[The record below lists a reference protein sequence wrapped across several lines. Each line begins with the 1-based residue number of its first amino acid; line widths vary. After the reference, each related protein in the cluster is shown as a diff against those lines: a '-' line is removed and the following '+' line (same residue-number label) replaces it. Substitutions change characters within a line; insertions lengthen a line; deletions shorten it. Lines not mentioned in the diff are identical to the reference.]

1 MENLDIL
8 EKLGK
13 VAGIAGIAVGA
24 LVLIFGGIIQKNIF
38 PGMTKEQ
45 GFRVI
50 RMMIIAASILAV
62 LGIAAWVYTEFQSGK
77 REKEASMITKS
88 LIGQVLD
95 DQGASIPNVKAS
107 IAQMPEILDKADQ
120 DGKFVLRLEGV
131 GKKYFDL
138 VFEHPQYQTV
148 RKKFTV
154 DFTSELDELPV
165 DNVRMTKVEQDVLPN
180 TSGNTEPNR
189 PSATDQPQVQNT
201 GGTGSA
207 TINLFYNDEGVGCNL
222 NVNITIGGIQFYPQ
236 SNPVQLLGLK
246 PGVQTYVVSGTA
258 VCPNGGT
265 CTVSGNGQ
273 LRIVNNGQYYMVFDP
288 YLTCVATIMNEADY
302 EALINAIY

>member
-45 GFRVI
+45 GFRII
-50 RMMIIAASILAV
+50 RMMIIAASLLAIF
-62 LGIAAWVYTEFQSGK
+62 GIAAWVYTEFQSGK
-77 REKEASMITKS
+77 REKEASLITKS
-88 LIGQVLD
+88 LIGQVF
-95 DQGASIPNVKAS
+95 DQNGATIPNVKAS

-120 DGKFVLRLEGV
+120 DGKFVLRLEGA
-131 GKKYFDL
+131 GKNYFDL

-148 RKKFTV
+148 RKKVTV
-154 DFTSELDELPV
+154 DFDAEGDELPV
-165 DNVRMTKVEQDVLPN
+165 DRVQMNIVQQDALPN
-180 TSGNTEPNR
+180 TAGNQENTP
-189 PSATDQPQVQNT
+189 PKATDRPEIQNT
-201 GGTGSA
+201 GGSGAA

-222 NVNITIGGIQFYPQ
+222 TVAINIGGVEFYPQ
-236 SNPVQLLGLK
+236 SNPVQLLGLTS
-246 PGVQTYVVSGTA
+246 GYQNYFVSGTA
-258 VCPNGGT
+258 ICPNGGT

-273 LRIVNNGQYYMVFDP
+273 LKIENGGQYYMVFDP

-302 EALINAIY
+302 QALINAVY